1 MHPDATQRDLAKALG
16 ISLGSTNFCVRAL
29 IDQGWVKVRNFRRSD
44 NKRAYAYLLT
54 PQGIE
59 AKARITARF
68 LQRKRTE
75 YLGEVINI
83 GSSFEISIG
92 DTAATIAEVMGAE
105 IEILTDEQRLRPE
118 KSEVERLFADN
129 RKAADLLGWRPAY
142 GGLDGF
148 RRGLE
153 HTAAWF
159 ADPRHLALYKSDRY
173 NL

>member
-16 ISLGSTNFCVRAL
+16 ISLGSTNFCMRAL

-75 YLGEVINI
+75 YEAIKV
-83 GSSFEISIG
+83 EIAQL
-92 DTAATIAEVMGAE
+92 TAEVRAE
-105 IEILTDEQRLRPE
+105 Q
-118 KSEVERLFADN
+118 ERAQ
-129 RKAADLLGWRPAY
+129 P
-142 GGLDGF
+142 
-148 RRGLE
+148 
-153 HTAAWF
+153 
-159 ADPRHLALYKSDRY
+159 
-173 NL
+173 